1 MRSSSL
7 NEDTKEFS
15 NAGKFKSF
23 GNIDYNNDK
32 KIINSCDEIIKDF
45 KNNSDRILI
54 QEFIYK
60 PKISGVIF
68 SRDINNNAPY
78 CTINY
83 DSSGKTN
90 LITAGK
96 KILR

>member
-1 MRSSSL
+1 MRIL
-7 NEDTKEFS
+7 RFS

-54 QEFIYK
+54 RIY
-60 PKISGVIF
+60 
-68 SRDINNNAPY
+68 
-78 CTINY
+78 
-83 DSSGKTN
+83 
-90 LITAGK
+90 L
-96 KILR
+96 